1 MGAARGRDSA
11 AVGPDA
17 VRVGGRTGC
26 CWGWTRG
33 GRGAVVHAR
42 VAVAYPRGCRSVRR
56 PRRLYPRRLGR
67 DARARGG
74 RDIPAWLSA
83 GVGRTARPVG
93 RGARVGAVRRARPPQ
108 RGARLGRHRRYA
120 PGRPW
125 CTRRGCPS
133 STAAPPWCRD
143 GALPAACARPGRG
156 ARGCDIRRARVR
168 LVGGLC
174 VFHPQRTHAY
184 PLLAQARVRVL
195 GARTRS
201 RRRCLSPAARPPG
214 LGARACPRP
223 QCVYP
228 LGAADR
234 PPRAPA
240 RATRAPPMLRAPD
253 APTPTEHP
261 PGTRRIRPA

>member
-1 MGAARGRDSA
+1 VGAGPWCTRAWRSRTRVAAGRYGARVGCTPVGSAATHARVVAVTYPRGCPPGSAEPPARSAVVHASGLFAARGRPS
-11 AVGPDA
+11 VVPGWG
-17 VRVGGRTGC
+17 VTGGM
-26 CWGWTRG
+26 
-33 GRGAVVHAR
+33 
-42 VAVAYPRGCRSVRR
+42 
-56 PRRLYPRRLGR
+56 
-67 DARARGG
+67 
-74 RDIPAWLSA
+74 
-83 GVGRTARPVG
+83 RPVG
-93 RGARVGAVRRARPPQ
+93 RGARVGAVRGARSPH
-108 RGARLGRHRRYA
+108 RGAGVGRHRRHA